1 MGRLGGQERD
11 EIPGGVLYLL
21 ILRTLSRG
29 VMHGYQIAEHIQEL
43 SGEVLLIEEGTLY
56 PTLQRMFVKGWVV
69 AEWGHSINNRRARYY
84 RLTPAG
90 RKQLQKEMALY
101 ERVSA
106 AILKV
111 LQPAV

>member
-1 MGRLGGQERD
+1 MGRLGDQERD

-43 SGEVLLIEEGTLY
+43 SDEVLLIEEGTLY
-56 PTLQRMFVKGWVV
+56 PTLQRMLVKGWVV

-90 RKQLQKEMALY
+90 RRQLQKEMAQFQ
-101 ERVSA
+101 RMNA

-111 LQPAV
+111 LQPA